1 MRYSQLHCR
10 IYPLT
15 TPIVVDKYADKSKH
29 ALIPFQHEN
38 TVLGNMAKSELTF
51 VLWLYATVII
61 RDGMSGNFNT
71 EEVYW
76 FYNKSLKTMQ
86 ETLQRETA
94 AGKFSDYLINAVACI
109 TAAAVSL
116 ELQQQALHHFN

>member
-1 MRYSQLHCR
+1 
-10 IYPLT
+10 
-15 TPIVVDKYADKSKH
+15 
-29 ALIPFQHEN
+29 
-38 TVLGNMAKSELTF
+38 MAKSELTF

-76 FYNKSLKTMQ
+76 FYNKSLKVMQ

-94 AGKFSDYLINAVACI
+94 AGKFSDYLINAVSCI
-109 TAAAVSL
+109 TAAAVS
-116 ELQQQALHHFN
+116 QTQRSASKAPKID

>member
-1 MRYSQLHCR
+1 VLSC
-10 IYPLT
+10 I
-15 TPIVVDKYADKSKH
+15 DKYADKSKH

-61 RDGMSGNFNT
+61 RDGMLGNFNT

-76 FYNKSLKTMQ
+76 FYNKSLKSMQ
-86 ETLQRETA
+86 ETLQRETI
-94 AGKFSDYLINAVACI
+94 AGNYSDHMINAVACI
-109 TAAAVSL
+109 TAASVYVLTSAGILRYVRCVHS
-116 ELQQQALHHFN
+116 AS